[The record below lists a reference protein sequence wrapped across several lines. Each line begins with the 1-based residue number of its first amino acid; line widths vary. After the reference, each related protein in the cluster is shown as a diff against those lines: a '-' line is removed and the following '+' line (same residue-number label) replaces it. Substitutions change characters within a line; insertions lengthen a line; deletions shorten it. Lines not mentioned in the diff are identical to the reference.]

1 MRLASLFMAPGLEF
15 RRTNWKR
22 FLKNSIRWK
31 VLSTIQAAGRDWDWP
46 SPKGWW
52 KPIRDRSGWRA
63 NWERGV
69 RSPSHYP
76 SQGEKRGNLN
86 FDLPWTGSFDVLKR
100 TIPHSLFSLLRCHA
114 KRGNRKIIN

>member
-63 NWERGV
+63 NWEKGV
-69 RSPSHYP
+69 PSRSHYLFRK
-76 SQGEKRGNLN
+76 EKRGNPN
-86 FDLPWTGSFDVLKR
+86 FDLSWTGNFDVPRK
-100 TIPHSLFSLLRCHA
+100 TIPLSPFFLLKCCAR
-114 KRGNRKIIN
+114 RGNRKVVH